1 MNTKIVAFAFAILF
15 FIFVWPAEPQQ
26 PGKVPRIGYI
36 AGTSESGSSSLLAG
50 FRQGLRDNG
59 YTEGKNIIVEYRF
72 AEGKVDR
79 IPGLVA
85 ELVQLNVDA
94 IVSMNFSAIRAAKQA
109 TKTIPVI
116 MVTTQDPVAGGVID
130 SLARP
135 GGNITGL
142 TRLTYDSNGK
152 RLETLKELVPTIA
165 RVGFLIT
172 EDRFAGVD
180 LKDHEAPARA
190 LNLQM
195 QALVVR
201 GPNPDLEEAFRAA
214 VKGGANALVAGRGP
228 VLNNFKKQIAD
239 LAIKNRLPSMTEG
252 SDFVEAGALASFAAN
267 DADSS
272 RRAVDYLNK
281 ILKGAKPA
289 DLPVEKATKFELVIN
304 LKTAQRLGL
313 NLPDAVLARA
323 DKVIK

>member
-1 MNTKIVAFAFAILF
+1 MNTKISIFVVVAFFIAFLRLAD
-15 FIFVWPAEPQQ
+15 AQQ
-26 PGKVPRIGYI
+26 PGKVPRIGYLS
-36 AGTSESGSSSLLAG
+36 GGSQSGSVSLLDG
-50 FRQGLRDNG
+50 FRQGLRDHG
-59 YTEGKNIIVEYRF
+59 YIEGKNIIVEYRF

-79 IPGLVA
+79 IPSLVA

-94 IVSMNFSAIRAAKQA
+94 IVSSNFSAIRAAKKA
-109 TKTIPVI
+109 TKSIPIV
-116 MVTTQDPVAGGVID
+116 MVTTQDPVASGVID

-152 RLETLKELVPTIA
+152 RLETLKELVPTIS
-165 RVGFLIT
+165 RVGFLMT
-172 EDRFAGVD
+172 EDRAGGVD
-180 LKDHEAPARA
+180 LKDHEAPAHA
-190 LNLQM
+190 LKIQM
-195 QALVVR
+195 QSLVVR

-214 VKGGANALVAGRGP
+214 VKGGANALMAGRGP
-228 VLNNFKKQIAD
+228 VLNNYKKQIAD

-272 RRAVDYLNK
+272 KRAVDYVDK

-304 LKTAQRLGL
+304 LNTAQQIGL
-313 NLPDAVLARA
+313 SLPDAVLKRA
-323 DKVIK
+323 DKVIR